1 MRTAPISG
9 LWKLT
14 KGKQQAVKCFFFF
27 FFIKNLY
34 ILLRIV
40 EFFGILAWDC
50 SQLVMCQLSE
60 KVLAGLDILKK
71 PAAPVLVLIS
81 SVMFNSV
88 RTHGL

>member
-1 MRTAPISG
+1 M
-9 LWKLT
+9 
-14 KGKQQAVKCFFFF
+14 FFFF

-50 SQLVMCQLSE
+50 SQPVRCQLSE
-60 KVLAGLDILKK
+60 VLAGLDILKK
-71 PAAPVLVLIS
+71 PAASVLVLIS

>member
-14 KGKQQAVKCFFFF
+14 KGKQQAGKCFF

-50 SQLVMCQLSE
+50 SQLVLCQLSE

-71 PAAPVLVLIS
+71 SSASVLVLIS

>member
-1 MRTAPISG
+1 MIISE

-14 KGKQQAVKCFFFF
+14 KGKQQAGKCFFFF

-40 EFFGILAWDC
+40 EFFGILAWDG
-50 SQLVMCQLSE
+50 SQPVLCQLSE
-60 KVLAGLDILKK
+60 VLAGLDILKK
-71 PAAPVLVLIS
+71 PAASVLVLIS

>member
-1 MRTAPISG
+1 M
-9 LWKLT
+9 
-14 KGKQQAVKCFFFF
+14 
-27 FFIKNLY
+27 
-34 ILLRIV
+34 

-50 SQLVMCQLSE
+50 SQPVLCQLSE

-71 PAAPVLVLIS
+71 PAASVLVLIS